1 MTEISEAA
9 KVEACERATTKDH
22 AVFMVCD
29 FESEESYAFVLH
41 AFARFIQ
48 QVSDAAK
55 EAQLNIGVNGNKVRE
70 HLAPF
75 ILPEPV
81 DPLAE
86 VLWGMDLTEVKDGAE
101 KTAEVIRRALAKR
114 GLKIVE
120 ATDAKG

>member
-9 KVEACERATTKDH
+9 FAEADRHVSTIPAGEGANGLYR
-22 AVFMVCD
+22 
-29 FESEESYAFVLH
+29 H

-55 EAQLNIGVNGNKVRE
+55 AVSAHYGEPT
-70 HLAPF
+70 HMAPF

-86 VLWGMDLTEVKDGAE
+86 WFAVDEDILSPQECAASLREH
-101 KTAEVIRRALAKR
+101 LAKL
-114 GLKIVE
+114 GLKIVK
-120 ATDAKG
+120 DKS